1 MMFCSRNRG
10 SSHNPEEQPVSFTET
25 AACGSAGNTA
35 LVKTIA
41 WVSAGLG
48 VIALGLFAGRELR
61 LRYKFNRRTPYDFY
75 SHAGDKQDLEAGL
88 GI

>member
-1 MMFCSRNRG
+1 MMFCSRTRG
-10 SSHNPEEQPVSFTET
+10 SAHNPDEQSISSTET
-25 AACGSAGNTA
+25 AACHGAGNTA

-41 WVSAGLG
+41 WISAGLG

-75 SHAGDKQDLEAGL
+75 SHAGDEQDIEAGL